1 MTRTVLYPGSFD
13 PLTNGHVDIL
23 RKSLALADRVIVAI
37 GVQASKTPTFSFD
50 ERVEMIETV
59 AREAFGAE
67 AAGRLVVAVNL
78 DRFGDGHNGHR
89 RRTSRYSGLQGY
101 GSTELL
107 EYNAL

>member
-50 ERVEMIETV
+50 ERVEMIEW
-59 AREAFGAE
+59 
-67 AAGRLVVAVNL
+67 NL
-78 DRFGDGHNGHR
+78 DGSGGKAGKTRKDQR
-89 RRTSRYSGLQGY
+89 RS
-101 GSTELL
+101 
-107 EYNAL
+107 